1 MLPRPSSAPEV
12 QANAERAG
20 RQGEVSGRSYGRYFQ
35 RWMHLS
41 QAMERIT
48 GKQRMVKDDFRV
60 PEARKTLTG
69 PRRHPT

>member
-1 MLPRPSSAPEV
+1 MLPRPWSAPEV
-12 QANAERAG
+12 QANVERAG
-20 RQGEVSGRSYGRYFQ
+20 RLGEVSGRSNGRYFQ

-60 PEARKTLTG
+60 PEARKTMTG
-69 PRRHPT
+69 SQRHPT

>member
-1 MLPRPSSAPEV
+1 MLPRPSSAPKV

-20 RQGEVSGRSYGRYFQ
+20 RLGEAPGRSYGRYFQ
-35 RWMHLS
+35 RWMHRS

-69 PRRHPT
+69 SRRHPT